1 MARDKTPAE
10 MIESV
15 LYHFGIVNSGEVAQ
29 AITEELGGMLP
40 QVIPTQGDMGP
51 EEHNAFLLRIFM
63 HLVSVSDLSI
73 LTVDLNDVLAS
84 TADRTMLVK
93 LDGSTFIAQVIK
105 IPELRN

>member
-10 MIESV
+10 LIESV
-15 LYHFGIVNSGEVAQ
+15 LYHFGVANRGEVAQ

-63 HLVSVSDLSI
+63 HLVSVSGGST
-73 LTVDLNDVLAS
+73 LTVDLNDVLKS
-84 TADRTMLVK
+84 TSDRTMLVK
-93 LDGSTFIAQVIK
+93 LDNNMFTAQVIK
-105 IPELRN
+105 IPEMRN